1 MAAISV
7 PGLPGT
13 SPSVRQVFAD
23 AMGRRLTEPGLR
35 PGKTGLREPASSLGW
50 MSNPL
55 GNASQ
60 SENRQ
65 SRFHRQR
72 EMSIRQYRSTS
83 SIAGRVPSRLIGI
96 GHQRLGAA
104 LKAEVESGVMFREEW
119 LPENY
124 LRDSHRRRL
133 RQLRQTTIVRPS
145 QRTTR
150 RGFNAINAATSPAVA
165 AGWR

>member
-1 MAAISV
+1 
-7 PGLPGT
+7 
-13 SPSVRQVFAD
+13 
-23 AMGRRLTEPGLR
+23 
-35 PGKTGLREPASSLGW
+35 

-150 RGFNAINAATSPAVA
+150 RGFNAINATTSPAVA
-165 AGWR
+165 AG